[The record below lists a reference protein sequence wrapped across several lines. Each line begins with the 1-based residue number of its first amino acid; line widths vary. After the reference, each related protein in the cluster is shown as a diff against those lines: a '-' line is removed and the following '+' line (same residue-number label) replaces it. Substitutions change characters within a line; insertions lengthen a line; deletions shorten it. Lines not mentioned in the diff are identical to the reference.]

1 MAQDI
6 LFCCEQR
13 LFFSD
18 GSQYTVGLDGDRKL
32 ILDKPYIVRCDA
44 NTKGPETDTMDPQ
57 TFIKNEKQALTP
69 HTFHRAGYCF
79 DGWNTD
85 PDGNGSAYD
94 DAQEI
99 NVTDYLTLNAQ
110 LLLNKHKGAALMLWE
125 NKLTRTVM
133 MLKQRRHIR
142 TVFMCGACQRIY
154 SPAEKS
160 AKTQPLPGLFPV

>member
-6 LFCCEQR
+6 LFCCGQR

-57 TFIKNEKQALTP
+57 TFIKNERQALTP

-79 DGWNTD
+79 DGWN
-85 PDGNGSAYD
+85 
-94 DAQEI
+94 I
-99 NVTDYLTLNAQ
+99 RI
-110 LLLNKHKGAALMLWE
+110 LMETAVLM
-125 NKLTRTVM
+125 M
-133 MLKQRRHIR
+133 MLRRSMSQTILCLMR
-142 TVFMCGACQRIY
+142 SCY
-154 SPAEKS
+154 
-160 AKTQPLPGLFPV
+160 